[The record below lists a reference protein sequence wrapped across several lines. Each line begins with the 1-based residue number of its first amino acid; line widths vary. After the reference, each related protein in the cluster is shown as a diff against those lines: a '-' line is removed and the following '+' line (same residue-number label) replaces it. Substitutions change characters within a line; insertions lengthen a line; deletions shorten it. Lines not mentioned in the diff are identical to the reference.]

1 MIVSIIDFKKKEKSL
16 LKNFNSNFP
25 VFLLSIINM
34 FSV

>member
-1 MIVSIIDFKKKEKSL
+1 VPIIDLKKKEKSL
-16 LKNFNSNFP
+16 IFKNFNSKFP